1 ALSATEVL
9 QTRLNR
15 PSHYLRAYKGRAC
28 LESWFDLKM
37 LYRIPRN
44 PTTTGLR
51 LLGRLAFFDNY
62 RLIAARLKKDLE
74 TCNRPDVLAGVAQ
87 LPGFGLRSLQPRIYV
102 VTSLA
107 GGTGSGIFL
116 DLAYLL
122 RKLCKAQGHACPDLV
137 GHFLLPAMD
146 RAPGQTLDLG
156 NAFAA

>member
-1 ALSATEVL
+1 AVLQRLREHFLDTLGAVDALPNIRLLYIDTDPTAFRLASGGRPGAVLTANEVL

-51 LLGRLAFFDNY
+51 LLGRLAFFDNH
-62 RLIAARLKKDLE
+62 RVIAARLQKDLE
-74 TCNRPDVLAGVAQ
+74 TCCRPDVLAGVAQ
-87 LPGFGLRSLQPRIYV
+87 LPGFGLRSLRPRAYV

-107 GGTGSGIFL
+107 GGTGS
-116 DLAYLL
+116 
-122 RKLCKAQGHACPDLV
+122 
-137 GHFLLPAMD
+137 
-146 RAPGQTLDLG
+146 
-156 NAFAA
+156 